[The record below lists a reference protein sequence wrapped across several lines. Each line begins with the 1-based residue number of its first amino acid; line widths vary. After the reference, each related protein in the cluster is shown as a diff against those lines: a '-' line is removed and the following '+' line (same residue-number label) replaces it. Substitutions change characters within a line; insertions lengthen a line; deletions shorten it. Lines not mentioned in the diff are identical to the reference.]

1 MNDSIAMLC
10 LAEMSNTSIALQN
23 FPINQ
28 MFNHG
33 AYPEV
38 EASYDEAGN
47 YYAYTTYDVPA
58 GTPLRMSYGDPTNPS
73 FLFARYGFLD
83 ESTEATFCKIIPEH
97 ISKEMEELGYAH
109 NRMLFYK
116 DGTVSEEIWDILL
129 LQHVSSTKIGDK
141 RALMEAHRNGDYATK
156 QMLHEK
162 YYQFTSAALLEHIEG
177 FLGQLDKLSTKAEDR
192 QRDLGDHPR
201 LPLILAHNEFVKQIF
216 MTVRMQNFG
225 Y

>member
-1 MNDSIAMLC
+1 MMTLFIMMC
-10 LAEMSNTSIALQN
+10 AEEYLTLLFHSNHLK
-23 FPINQ
+23 Q

-38 EASYDEAGN
+38 ESSYDEQGN
-47 YYAYTTYDVPA
+47 YYAYSTYDVPA
-58 GTPLRMSYGDPTNPS
+58 GSPLRMSYADPTNPS

-97 ISKEMEELGYAH
+97 INKDMEELGYAH

-116 DGTVSEEIWDILL
+116 DGNVSEEVWDILL
-129 LQHVSSTKIGDK
+129 FQHVSSTKIGDK
-141 RALMEAHRNGDYATK
+141 RALMEAHRTGDYATK

-162 YYQFTSAALLEHIEG
+162 YYEYTSAALLEHLES
-177 FLGQLDKLSTKAEDR
+177 FLEQLDKLSTKAGER

-201 LPLILAHNEFVKQIF
+201 LPLILAHNEFVKQTF
-216 MTVRMQNFG
+216 LAVRMQNFG